1 MNKDVSLIL
10 LTHKSKNLVIEYI
23 KDLYGKLQ
31 IIIIDNSNDLE
42 LKKIIK
48 EKYPLVNM
56 HLIENNG
63 YGAAINYG
71 SKFVDTEYFLISNPD
86 LKGINE
92 ESIEIFINAS
102 RKLQNKFSVLGP
114 RYLNVDSRTLK
125 QSKYDKDIS
134 EMRFLSGACMFF
146 NKKKF
151 DLIGGFDEN
160 IFLYFEENDFCKRSI
175 KYDKN
180 YQINNIKV
188 YHDAGN
194 SVSLK
199 NDIEI
204 EDQRELRSWHF
215 VWSKFY
221 YYRKNYGFL
230 YALIFFMPIIIR
242 TVLKIYYY
250 KIKTDEL
257 NCTKYK
263 IRWSGM
269 ISSIRGEKSFKRPKF

>member
-1 MNKDVSLIL
+1 MNQEVTIML
-10 LTHKSKNLVIEYI
+10 LTHKSKVLVLNYL
-23 KDLYGKLQ
+23 KDIYGKFKIL
-31 IIIIDNSNDLE
+31 IIDNSNDLE

-48 EKYPLVNM
+48 KDYPQVNM
-56 HLIENNG
+56 HIIKNDG
-63 YGAAINYG
+63 YSVAINYG
-71 SKFVDTEYFLISNPD
+71 SKFVDTKYFLISNPD
-86 LKGINE
+86 IKGINE
-92 ESIEIFINAS
+92 ESMEIFVESAK
-102 RKLQNKFSVLGP
+102 KLHNKFCVLGP
-114 RYLNVDSRTLK
+114 RYLDVSPKTLK

-146 NKKKF
+146 DKKKF

-230 YALIFFMPIIIR
+230 YALTFFMPIIIR

-257 NCTKYK
+257 NCTKYQ
-263 IRWSGM
+263 IRLSGM